1 MKEDTETTSG
11 PEHTETPTAEP
22 PKTEIELKFE
32 VRPEHMMRLKRA
44 PWIKTAMDGPARVK
58 TLNARYFDTPDLK
71 LRRNGLYLRV
81 RKEGRDYV
89 QCVKAREAGDGGA
102 FARLEWESVVPRGR
116 PDPTLVTDDKGRS
129 LLPVTDSAEL
139 EEVFESRVRRTQRRL
154 TPDSDSAISLDLD
167 VGEIASGSKSEPI
180 CEAELE
186 MISGDRRHL
195 FDVTLQLLDE
205 VPARL
210 VAGTKADRGYALYA
224 GGPPEWSKAEPLVL
238 DRGVTAE
245 DALAR
250 MVMNCIDHIRRNEAC
265 VLARAD
271 DEGVHQMRGATG
283 ACGPAWRSTS
293 GSCRPSS
300 RATWS
305 RS

>member
-1 MKEDTETTSG
+1 MKQESETVPESEHLETEI
-11 PEHTETPTAEP
+11 PEP

-44 PWIKTAMDGPARVK
+44 PWVKAAMDGPAKVK

-71 LRRNGLYLRV
+71 LRRKGLYLRA

-89 QCVKAREAGDGGA
+89 QCVKARESGDAGA
-102 FARLEWESVVPRGR
+102 FARLEWESVVPRGH
-116 PDPTLVTDDKGRS
+116 PDPTLVTDDKGRT
-129 LLPVTDSAEL
+129 LLPIKDSAEL
-139 EEVFESRVRRTQRRL
+139 EEVFESRVRRSQRRL

-186 MISGDRRHL
+186 VISGDRRHL
-195 FDVTLQLLDE
+195 FDVALQLLDE

-210 VAGTKADRGYALYA
+210 VADTKADRGYALYS
-224 GGPPEWSKAEPLVL
+224 GGSPDWCKAEPLLL

-245 DALAR
+245 NALAR
-250 MVMNCIDHIRRNEAC
+250 MVMNCIDHMRRNEAC

-271 DEGVHQMRGATG
+271 DEGVHQMRVATRRLRSSL
-283 ACGPAWRSTS
+283 AIYKRLLPAEQQ
-293 GSCRPSS
+293 GH
-300 RATWS
+300 
-305 RS
+305 